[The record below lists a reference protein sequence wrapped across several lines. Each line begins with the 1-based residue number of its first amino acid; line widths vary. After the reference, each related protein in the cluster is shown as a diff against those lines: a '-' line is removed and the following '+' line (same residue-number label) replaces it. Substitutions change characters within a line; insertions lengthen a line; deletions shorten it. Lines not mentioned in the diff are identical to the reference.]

1 MNESN
6 KPTNIANVMNASL
19 KKVQRLIKGK
29 MKITATV
36 LASAILLS
44 GCGEAKKAD
53 SSEKTDALYQVNLL
67 QSLTEG
73 DYEGYIKV
81 SQLKEHGD
89 TGIGT
94 FEGVNGEMIVIDGTV
109 YQALYDG
116 TVVVADNEETVP
128 FANITYLDADI
139 TRDNLKFDSIN
150 ELKDVLTELVKANG
164 VNEFYMIRI
173 DGTFDNVYVRSE
185 LKQEEP
191 YKPLD
196 EALAT
201 DQREFSYDN
210 ITGTIVGLYCPS
222 YMSGLNATGWH
233 LHFISD
239 DHTKGGHVLGVDGA
253 SSSLTMD
260 KISEFTMNCSDS
272 STFNAYDLSAD
283 QGDRI
288 RQVEQ
293 GD

>member
-1 MNESN
+1 MNM
-6 KPTNIANVMNASL
+6 I
-19 KKVQRLIKGK
+19 KKINIKGN
-29 MKITATV
+29 MKIAATV
-36 LASAILLS
+36 LISAMLLS
-44 GCGEAKKAD
+44 GCGGAKEAD
-53 SSEKTDALYQVNLL
+53 NSEKTDALYQVNLL

-73 DYEGYIKV
+73 DYEGYITV
-81 SQLKEHGD
+81 SELKEHGD

-94 FEGVNGEMIVIDGTV
+94 FEGVNGEMIVLDGTV

-116 TVVVADNEETVP
+116 SVVVADDEETVP
-128 FANITYLDADI
+128 FSNVTYLDADI
-139 TRDNLKFDSIN
+139 TEDGLKFDSID
-150 ELKDVLTELVKANG
+150 ELKTILTELAEANG
-164 VNEFYMIRI
+164 ANEFYMIRI

-210 ITGTIVGLYCPS
+210 VTGTIVGLYCPS
-222 YMSGLNATGWH
+222 YMSGLNAAGWH

-239 DHTKGGHVLGVDGA
+239 DRTKGGHVLGVDAA
-253 SSSLTMD
+253 SCSLTMD
-260 KISEFTMNCSDS
+260 KISEFTMNCSES
-272 STFNAYDLSAD
+272 STFNDYDLSAD

-288 RQVEQ
+288 KEVEQ
-293 GD
+293 GQGK